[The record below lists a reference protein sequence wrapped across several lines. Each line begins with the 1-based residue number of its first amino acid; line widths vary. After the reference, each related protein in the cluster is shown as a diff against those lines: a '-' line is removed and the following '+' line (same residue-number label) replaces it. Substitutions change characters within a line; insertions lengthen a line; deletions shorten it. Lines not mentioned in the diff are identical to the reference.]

1 MMRWIVRSAVVAA
14 AIFVLAYM
22 VDWVIFGMRGAPTA
36 KITVNRFQVVP
47 LKGNKDEYDYL
58 GSEDEPCSVSLF
70 PRAGLAP
77 CWQLRRNR
85 NQVTNL

>member
-1 MMRWIVRSAVVAA
+1 MRWIVRSVLIAA
-14 AIFVLAYM
+14 GVFVLAY
-22 VDWVIFGMRGAPTA
+22 VLDSLVFSMRGSPTA
-36 KITVNRFQVVP
+36 KITVNRYQVVP

-85 NQVTNL
+85 NQTTNL